1 MAFPLDKLSAEFE
14 AALDRARNFAE
25 ERRHPGITPEHLLYV
40 LLEDKAATAY
50 LTRVGISLSP
60 VLMALTVRLNRIP
73 VTVRDSGRRPVASR
87 GLRDLIERSFHEMDA
102 RGGDIAEPVDF
113 LQAVSSQSDELAGD
127 LRAAGITHET
137 LTAAQ
142 NQRDTTKEA
151 LNGEGESGTHGSSSY
166 GSGTNASSSK
176 LLLRFA
182 RDLTALARRGELM
195 PVVGRDE
202 EIRRVIQTLL
212 RKTKSNPV
220 CVGDPG
226 TGKTSIAEG
235 LALRIAAG
243 DVPESLKRCRV
254 LALDL
259 TAMVAGAKYRG
270 EFEERLKGIV
280 DEVRA
285 RKGEIIL
292 FLDELHTLV
301 GAGGN
306 EGGMDAANIL
316 KPALAR
322 GELRCVG
329 ATTFDEYREKIE
341 KDGAL
346 ARRFDVVVVKE
357 PTDEAMLIILRGIR
371 SRYETYHGVRLA
383 DEALHAAVKLS
394 RRYLPARFL
403 PDKAIDILD
412 EASARIRMQ
421 KESKPREIDRLER
434 VLADKRTELE
444 NMSRTAKQ
452 FSTLFDEIAELTSR
466 VDAATAGWLMMKQIS
481 ENLQAT
487 RLAIEEQEALLVKA
501 QAAGDITQAAEIRY
515 GALQFLEAQRSDL
528 ERQLQEETG
537 QNPVVPDKVLA
548 EHVAEVVAER
558 VGIPI
563 HRMLESE
570 RERLVKLEERLSE
583 RIFGQ
588 PEAVIAVAEAVRR
601 MRADLETHRKP
612 NSFLFVGPTG
622 TGKTELAKALADAL
636 FDDETALIRVD
647 MGEYKEKGSV
657 SGLIG
662 SRPGLIGSDEGGYLT
677 ERVRRSPY
685 SIVLFD
691 EVEKAHPEVLDLL
704 LGVLDEGRLTDA
716 KGRFCDFSN
725 TIILFTSN
733 LGAREAMAQSDNPER
748 RRAIIS
754 DVVRATLRPELYNR
768 ISQVVPFDV
777 LTSAEL
783 ERIVVH
789 SLDRLR
795 KKLAEERE
803 IEMITHEAALKHLAA
818 LSYDPEY
825 GARPVGR
832 TMQQV
837 VFSPLATALITGDL
851 EQGQKLHLNYSEETG
866 LSFDISQNA
875 TATA

>member
-1 MAFPLDKLSAEFE
+1 MAISLDKLSADFE
-14 AALDRARNFAE
+14 DALERARLFAE
-25 ERRHPGITPEHLLYV
+25 ERKHANIAPEHLLYI
-40 LLEDKAATAY
+40 LLEEETAMAAY
-50 LTRVGISLSP
+50 LGRAGISTTP
-60 VLMALTVRLNRIP
+60 VLAALTVRLNRLP
-73 VTVRDSGRRPVASR
+73 KNTLDPGRRPVASR
-87 GLRDLIERSFHEMDA
+87 GLRDLIEHSFQEMEA
-102 RGGDIAEPVDF
+102 RGAETVEPIDYV
-113 LQAVSSQSDELAGD
+113 LAVTARGEETAKE
-127 LRAAGITHET
+127 LRAAGITRET
-137 LTAAQ
+137 LVMRNQSDSTREVLGGTA
-142 NQRDTTKEA
+142 EA
-151 LNGEGESGTHGSSSY
+151 NGAGTHVGA
-166 GSGTNASSSK
+166 NAPNK
-176 LLLRFA
+176 LLARFT
-182 RDLTALARRGELM
+182 RDLTVLARSGELM

-202 EIRRVIQTLL
+202 EIRRVMQILL

-235 LALRIAAG
+235 VALRIAAG
-243 DVPESLKRCRV
+243 DVPESLKNCKV

-270 EFEERLKGIV
+270 EFEERIKGLV
-280 DEVRA
+280 DECRA

-322 GELRCVG
+322 GEFRCIG

-346 ARRFDVVVVKE
+346 ARRFDVVTVKE
-357 PTDEAMLIILRGIR
+357 PTDDAMMVILRGIR
-371 SRYETYHGVRLA
+371 PRYEAYHGIRLA
-383 DEALHAAVKLS
+383 DEALRAAVKLS

-434 VLADKRTELE
+434 LLGEKRLELE
-444 NMSRTAKQ
+444 SLPHGTGQ
-452 FSTLFDEIAELTSR
+452 FSTLSEEVGELTNR
-466 VDAATAGWLMMKQIS
+466 VDALIS
-481 ENLQAT
+481 EWLAQKQASESLRAT
-487 RLAIEEQEALLVKA
+487 KQAIEEQTTLLA
-501 QAAGDITQAAEIRY
+501 EEQATGNITRAAEIRY
-515 GALQFLEAQRSDL
+515 GSLQYLESQRRDL
-528 ERQLQEETG
+528 ERQLEENTNRG
-537 QNPVVPDKVLA
+537 PFVPDEVLA
-548 EHVAEVVAER
+548 EHVAEVIADR

-563 HRMLESE
+563 QRMLESE
-570 RERLVKLEERLSE
+570 RERLVKLEERLAE
-583 RIFGQ
+583 RVFGQ
-588 PEAVIAVAEAVRR
+588 PEAVLAVADAVRR
-601 MRADLETHRKP
+601 MRADLETQRKP

-636 FDDETALIRVD
+636 FDDETALIRID

-691 EVEKAHPEVLDLL
+691 EIEKAHPEVLDLL
-704 LGVLDEGRLTDA
+704 LSVLDEGRLTDA

-725 TIILFTSN
+725 SIVLFTSN
-733 LGAREAMAQSDNPER
+733 LGAREAMNASEDVKE
-748 RRAIIS
+748 RRAIILEI
-754 DVVRATLRPELYNR
+754 VRATLRPELYNR
-768 ISQVVPFDV
+768 ISQVVSFDP
-777 LTSAEL
+777 LTSVEL
-783 ERIVVH
+783 ERIVRL
-789 SLDRLR
+789 SLERLR
-795 KKLAEERE
+795 KKLAEERGV
-803 IEMITHEAALKHLAA
+803 EMLVHETALQYLAVI
-818 LSYDPEY
+818 SYDPEY

-832 TMQQV
+832 TIQQV
-837 VFSPLATALITGDL
+837 VLSPLATALIAG
-851 EQGQKLHLNYSEETG
+851 EIEYGQKLQIHYEEETG
-866 LSFDISQNA
+866 LTFDISGNA
-875 TATA
+875 KTAA

>member
-1 MAFPLDKLSAEFE
+1 MAIPLDKLSPDFE
-14 AALDRARNFAE
+14 SALDHARLFAE
-25 ERRHPGITPEHLLYV
+25 ERKHAGIAPEHLLFV
-40 LLEDKAATAY
+40 LFDEDTAVTAS
-50 LTRVGISLSP
+50 LSRKGISLAG
-60 VLMALTVRLNRIP
+60 VLTALTSRLNRLTMTALDP
-73 VTVRDSGRRPVASR
+73 GRRPVATRALRELIEQSFQEMESR
-87 GLRDLIERSFHEMDA
+87 GAETVEPMDFVA
-102 RGGDIAEPVDF
+102 
-113 LQAVSSQSDELAGD
+113 AVSSHYEEIAKE
-127 LRAAGITHET
+127 LRAAGITRET
-137 LTAAQ
+137 LAAAQ
-142 NQRDTTKEA
+142 KQSDSTHEVLGGSA
-151 LNGEGESGTHGSSSY
+151 AASGVNTPG
-166 GSGTNASSSK
+166 K
-176 LLLRFA
+176 LLSRFA
-182 RDLTALARRGELM
+182 RDLTALAQSGELM

-226 TGKTSIAEG
+226 TGKTSVAEG
-235 LALRIAAG
+235 LALRVAAG
-243 DVPESLKRCRV
+243 DVPESLKACKV

-259 TAMVAGAKYRG
+259 TALVAGAKYRG

-280 DEVRA
+280 DECRA

-329 ATTFDEYREKIE
+329 ATTFNEYREKIE

-357 PTDEAMLIILRGIR
+357 PTDEAMMVILRGIR
-371 SRYETYHGVRLA
+371 ARYETYHGVRLS
-383 DEALHAAVKLS
+383 DDALRAAIKLS

-421 KESKPREIDRLER
+421 KESKPRDLDRMER
-434 VLADKRTELE
+434 LLADKRLELE
-444 NMSRTAKQ
+444 SISPEAKQ
-452 FSTLFDEIAELTSR
+452 FSALFDQVADLASRVETLTSQWVER
-466 VDAATAGWLMMKQIS
+466 KRASDQL
-481 ENLQAT
+481 LAT
-487 RLAIEEQEALLVKA
+487 RQAIEEQTALLANV
-501 QAAGDITQAAEIRY
+501 QAAGDVTRAAEIRY
-515 GALQFLEAQRSDL
+515 GALQYLEAQRNDL
-528 ERQLQEETG
+528 ERQLSEGASQSPE
-537 QNPVVPDKVLA
+537 VPDEVLA
-548 EHVAEVVAER
+548 EHVAEVIADR

-570 RERLVKLEERLSE
+570 RERLMKLEDRLSE

-588 PEAVIAVAEAVRR
+588 PDAVLAVAEAVRR
-601 MRADLETHRKP
+601 MRADLETQRKP
-612 NSFLFVGPTG
+612 SSFLFVGPTG

-647 MGEYKEKGSV
+647 MGEYKEKGSG

-691 EVEKAHPEVLDLL
+691 EIEKAHPEVLDLL

-725 TIILFTSN
+725 SIVLFTSN
-733 LGAREAMAQSDNPER
+733 LGAREAMAQSEDPEA
-748 RRAIIS
+748 RRAIILEI
-754 DVVRATLRPELYNR
+754 VRATLRPELYNR
-768 ISQVVPFDV
+768 ISQVVPFDA
-777 LTSAEL
+777 LTSVEL
-783 ERIVVH
+783 ERIVGH
-789 SLDRLR
+789 ALARLR

-803 IEMITHEAALKHLAA
+803 IEMSVHEAALKYLAA
-818 LSYDPEY
+818 ISYDPEY

-837 VFSPLATALITGDL
+837 VLSPLATALIAD
-851 EQGQKLHLNYSEETG
+851 EIQPGQRLHIHFSEESG
-866 LSFDISQNA
+866 LSFDISQDA
-875 TATA
+875 TTTA

>member
-1 MAFPLDKLSAEFE
+1 MAIPLDKLSPELEE
-14 AALDRARNFAE
+14 ALERARLFAE
-25 ERRHPGITPEHLLYV
+25 ERKHASIAPEHLLFV
-40 LLEDKAATAY
+40 LLDEETVLAAMLGRTGVSTTAA
-50 LTRVGISLSP
+50 LA
-60 VLMALTVRLNRIP
+60 ALTARVNKLPRNTL
-73 VTVRDSGRRPVASR
+73 TAGKRPVASHP
-87 GLRDLIERSFHEMDA
+87 LRDLIERSFKQMEA
-102 RGGDIAEPVDF
+102 RNAETVEPVDF
-113 LQAVSSQSDELAGD
+113 LQAVAAQNDETAKE
-127 LRAAGITHET
+127 LRTAGITSGT
-137 LTAAQ
+137 LTTAQ
-142 NQRDTTKEA
+142 NQSDSTHEV
-151 LNGEGESGTHGSSSY
+151 LNGSKAGQ
-166 GSGTNASSSK
+166 NANPRAGINAPGK
-176 LLLRFA
+176 LLARFT
-182 RDLTALARRGELM
+182 RDLTTLARSGELM
-195 PVVGRDE
+195 PVIGRDE
-202 EIRRVIQTLL
+202 EIRRVIQVLL

-243 DVPESLKRCRV
+243 DVPESLKQCKV

-259 TAMVAGAKYRG
+259 TALVAGAKYRG

-280 DEVRA
+280 DECRA
-285 RKGEIIL
+285 RKGEIIV

-316 KPALAR
+316 KPALSR
-322 GELRCVG
+322 GELRCIG

-346 ARRFDVVVVKE
+346 ARRFDIVTVKE
-357 PTDEAMLIILRGIR
+357 PSDEAMLVILRGIR

-421 KESKPREIDRLER
+421 KESKPHELDRAER
-434 VLADKRTELE
+434 LLADKRMQLESLSPQTKQHAALSEEVAQLAAQTE
-444 NMSRTAKQ
+444 
-452 FSTLFDEIAELTSR
+452 TLKNE
-466 VDAATAGWLMMKQIS
+466 WLAQKDLSQK
-481 ENLQAT
+481 LQAT
-487 RLAIEEQEALLVKA
+487 AQAIEEQKLLLTEA
-501 QAAGDITQAAEIRY
+501 QASGNITRAAEIKY
-515 GALQFLEAQRSDL
+515 GSLQYLEAQRDDL
-528 ERQLQEETG
+528 GHQLEEATHG
-537 QNPVVPDKVLA
+537 MPAVPDEVRD
-548 EHVAEVVAER
+548 EHVAEVIADR

-570 RERLVKLEERLSE
+570 RERLIKLEERISE
-583 RIFGQ
+583 RVFGQ
-588 PEAVIAVAEAVRR
+588 PEAVLAVAEAVRR
-601 MRADLETHRKP
+601 MRADLETQRKP

-636 FDDETALIRVD
+636 FDDDTALIRVD

-691 EVEKAHPEVLDLL
+691 EIEKAHPEVLDLL
-704 LGVLDEGRLTDA
+704 LSVLDEGRLTDA

-725 TIILFTSN
+725 SIILFTSN
-733 LGAREAMAQSDNPER
+733 LGAREAMAASDDPQA
-748 RRAIIS
+748 RRAILL
-754 DVVRATLRPELYNR
+754 DVVRAALRPELYNR
-768 ISQVVPFDV
+768 ISQIVPFDP
-777 LTSAEL
+777 LSDAEL
-783 ERIVVH
+783 ERIVGL
-789 SLDRLR
+789 SLHRLG
-795 KKLAEERE
+795 KKLDDERA
-803 IEMITHEAALKHLAA
+803 IELHVDEAALKHLAA
-818 LSYDPEY
+818 ISYDPEY

-832 TMQQV
+832 TIQQSV
-837 VFSPLATALITGDL
+837 LSPLATALIAGDIEHGHRL
-851 EQGQKLHLNYSEETG
+851 DIHYAEDTG
-866 LSFDISQNA
+866 LTFETSQDA
-875 TATA
+875 RITA

>member
-1 MAFPLDKLSAEFE
+1 MAIPLDKLSTGFE
-14 AALDRARNFAE
+14 SALDRARLFAE
-25 ERRHPGITPEHLLYV
+25 DRKHSSIAPEHLLFV
-40 LLEDKAATAY
+40 LLDEETRVAAY
-50 LTRVGISLSP
+50 LARRGVSLAP
-60 VLMALTVRLNRIP
+60 VLTTLTTRLNRLP
-73 VTVRDSGRRPVASR
+73 MTMLESDRRPVASR
-87 GLRDLIERSFHEMDA
+87 ALRELIEQSFQEMEA
-102 RGGDIAEPVDF
+102 RGAETAEPVDF
-113 LQAVSSQSDELAGD
+113 IQAVSTHSEEIAKD
-127 LRAAGITHET
+127 LRAAGITRET

-142 NQRDTTKEA
+142 SQSDSMRETLGNASDV
-151 LNGEGESGTHGSSSY
+151 NGSSVRP
-166 GSGTNASSSK
+166 GGANAPAK
-176 LLLRFA
+176 LLARFA
-182 RDLTALARRGELM
+182 RDLTALARNGELM

-235 LALRIAAG
+235 LARRIAAG
-243 DVPESLKRCRV
+243 DVPESMKACKV

-259 TAMVAGAKYRG
+259 TALVAGAKYRG

-280 DEVRA
+280 DECRA

-357 PTDEAMLIILRGIR
+357 PTDEAMLVILRGIR
-371 SRYETYHGVRLA
+371 PRYEAYHGVRLA
-383 DEALHAAVKLS
+383 EEALRAAVKLS

-434 VLADKRTELE
+434 VLTDKRLELE
-444 NMSRTAKQ
+444 SMLPEAKQ
-452 FSTLFDEIAELTSR
+452 FSALFDEIAELTVR
-466 VDAATAGWLMMKQIS
+466 IDGLTAEWLARKQVS
-481 ENLQAT
+481 EQLQGT
-487 RLAIEEQEALLVKA
+487 RRAIEEQASQLTKA
-501 QAAGDITQAAEIRY
+501 QVIGDITRAAEIRY
-515 GALQFLEAQRSDL
+515 GSLQYLEAQRSDL
-528 ERQLQEETG
+528 ERQLESGT
-537 QNPVVPDKVLA
+537 NPGVPDEVQA
-548 EHVAEVVAER
+548 EHVAEVVADR

-570 RERLVKLEERLSE
+570 RERLVKLEARLSE

-588 PEAVIAVAEAVRR
+588 PEAVLAVAEAVRR
-601 MRADLETHRKP
+601 MRADIETQRKP
-612 NSFLFVGPTG
+612 SSFLFVGPTG
-622 TGKTELAKALADAL
+622 TGKTELAKALADTL
-636 FDDETALIRVD
+636 FDDETALVRID
-647 MGEYKEKGSV
+647 MGEYKERGSV

-662 SRPGLIGSDEGGYLT
+662 ARPGLIGSDEGGYLT

-725 TIILFTSN
+725 SIILFTSN
-733 LGAREAMAQSDNPER
+733 LGAREAMAESEDPEA
-748 RRAIIS
+748 RRAIIVE
-754 DVVRATLRPELYNR
+754 VVRATLRPELYNR
-768 ISQVVPFDV
+768 ISQVVPFDA
-777 LTSAEL
+777 LTSVEL
-783 ERIVVH
+783 ERIVGH
-789 SLDRLR
+789 SLERLR

-803 IEMITHEAALKHLAA
+803 IEMSVHDAALKHLAA
-818 LSYDPEY
+818 ISYDPEY

-837 VFSPLATALITGDL
+837 VLSPLATALIAGDI
-851 EQGQKLHLNYSEETG
+851 ERGQKLHINYTEEAG
-866 LSFDISQNA
+866 LSFDVSQDA
-875 TATA
+875 TTTA

>member
-1 MAFPLDKLSAEFE
+1 MAIPLDKLSADFE
-14 AALDRARNFAE
+14 SALDRARLFTE
-25 ERRHPGITPEHLLYV
+25 ERGHASIAPEHLLFI
-40 LLEDKAATAY
+40 LLNEETAMTAS
-50 LTRVGISLSP
+50 LIRAGISIAP
-60 VLMALTVRLNRIP
+60 VLADLTVRLNRLP
-73 VTVRDSGRRPVASR
+73 KSTLEPGRRPVASR
-87 GLRDLIERSFHEMDA
+87 GLRDLIERSFEEMEA
-102 RGGDIAEPVDF
+102 RGVETVEPVDF
-113 LQAVSSQSDELAGD
+113 IQAIAEHGEEIAKE
-127 LRAAGITHET
+127 LRAAGITRKT

-142 NQRDTTKEA
+142 NQSDSTREVLGNTAGVD
-151 LNGEGESGTHGSSSY
+151 GSSARA
-166 GSGTNASSSK
+166 GVNAPPGK
-176 LLLRFA
+176 LLARYT
-182 RDLTALARRGELM
+182 RDLTALARSGELM

-202 EIRRVIQTLL
+202 EIRRVMQILL

-220 CVGDPG
+220 CIGDPG

-235 LALRIAAG
+235 LSLRVAAG
-243 DVPESLKRCRV
+243 DVPSSLKNCKV

-270 EFEERLKGIV
+270 EFEERIKGIV
-280 DEVRA
+280 DECRA

-301 GAGGN
+301 GAGAN

-357 PTDEAMLIILRGIR
+357 PTDEAMLVILRGIR
-371 SRYETYHGVRLA
+371 PRYEAYHGIRLA
-383 DEALHAAVKLS
+383 DEALRAAVKLS

-421 KESKPREIDRLER
+421 KESKPREIDTLERLFSDKRLE
-434 VLADKRTELE
+434 LE
-444 NMSRTAKQ
+444 SMSTDAKQ
-452 FSTLFDEIAELTSR
+452 FSMLSNEVTALADRVDELT
-466 VDAATAGWLMMKQIS
+466 TQWLAQKQTS
-481 ENLQAT
+481 EQLQST
-487 RLAIEEQEALLVKA
+487 KQAIEQQTTLLAEA
-501 QAAGDITQAAEIRY
+501 QAAGNITRAAEIRY
-515 GALQFLEAQRSDL
+515 GSLQYLEAQRNDL
-528 ERQLQEETG
+528 ARELEESAG
-537 QNPVVPDKVLA
+537 YSPSLLDEVRA
-548 EHVAEVVAER
+548 EHVAEVVADR

-570 RERLVKLEERLSE
+570 RERLVRLEDRLSE
-583 RIFGQ
+583 RVFGQ
-588 PEAVIAVAEAVRR
+588 PEAVLAVAEAVRR
-601 MRADLETHRKP
+601 MRADLETQRKP

-636 FDDETALIRVD
+636 FDDETALIRID

-662 SRPGLIGSDEGGYLT
+662 ARPGLIGSDEGGYLT

-704 LGVLDEGRLTDA
+704 LSVLDEGRLTDA

-725 TIILFTSN
+725 SIILFTSN
-733 LGAREAMAQSDNPER
+733 LGAREAMAASENPEE
-748 RRAIIS
+748 RRAILLE
-754 DVVRATLRPELYNR
+754 VVRATLRPELYNR
-768 ISQVVPFDV
+768 ISQVVPFDA
-777 LTSAEL
+777 LTSIEL
-783 ERIVVH
+783 ERIVGH

-803 IEMITHEAALKHLAA
+803 IEMHVEEAALRYLAT

-837 VFSPLATALITGDL
+837 VLSPLATALITG
-851 EQGQKLHLNYSEETG
+851 EIEHGQKLHLHYTEETG
-866 LSFDISQNA
+866 LTFDIPQDA
-875 TATA
+875 KTTA

>member
-1 MAFPLDKLSAEFE
+1 MTIALDKLSLDFE
-14 AALDRARNFAE
+14 SALDRARLFAE
-25 ERRHPGITPEHLLYV
+25 QRRHGTITPEHLLFI
-40 LLEDKAATAY
+40 LLDDETAMTAR
-50 LTRVGISLSP
+50 LAQAGVSIAPALA
-60 VLMALTVRLNRIP
+60 ALTARLNRFP
-73 VTVRDSGRRPVASR
+73 KGTLEEGRRSVASR
-87 GLRDLIERSFHEMDA
+87 GLRDLIERSFEEMEG
-102 RGGDIAEPVDF
+102 RGAETVEPIDF
-113 LQAVSSQSDELAGD
+113 LQAISKHSEEIAKD
-127 LRAAGITHET
+127 LRAAGITYDT
-137 LTAAQ
+137 LTAVQKKDGSVREVLGSA
-142 NQRDTTKEA
+142 TGGK
-151 LNGEGESGTHGSSSY
+151 ESGRAAGV
-166 GSGTNASSSK
+166 NAPGK
-176 LLLRFA
+176 LLARFT
-182 RDLTALARRGELM
+182 RDLTALARSGDLM

-202 EIRRVIQTLL
+202 EIRRVIQILL

-235 LALRIAAG
+235 LALRIAVC
-243 DVPESLKRCRV
+243 DVPTSLKNCKV

-270 EFEERLKGIV
+270 EFEERIKGIV
-280 DEVRA
+280 DECRV

-322 GELRCVG
+322 GELRCIG

-346 ARRFDVVVVKE
+346 ARRFDLVVVKE
-357 PTDEAMLIILRGIR
+357 PTDEAMLVILRGIR
-371 SRYETYHGVRLA
+371 PRYEAYHGIRLA

-394 RRYLPARFL
+394 RRYLPARSL

-434 VLADKRTELE
+434 LLSDKQLELD
-444 NMSRTAKQ
+444 SISPQAKQ
-452 FSTLFDEIAELTSR
+452 FPALSEEVAELAGR
-466 VDAATAGWLMMKQIS
+466 VDVLTTEWLAHKQIS
-481 ENLQAT
+481 ELLQST
-487 RLAIEEQEALLVKA
+487 RHAIEQQTKLLAEA
-501 QAAGDITQAAEIRY
+501 QAADDIARAAEIRY
-515 GALQFLEAQRSDL
+515 GSLQHLEEQRKDL
-528 ERQLQEETG
+528 ERQLDERAG
-537 QNPVVPDKVLA
+537 HSLGVPDEVCA
-548 EHVAEVVAER
+548 EHVAEVVADR
-558 VGIPI
+558 AGIPI

-570 RERLVKLEERLSE
+570 RERLIKLEDRLSE
-583 RIFGQ
+583 RVFGQ
-588 PEAVIAVAEAVRR
+588 PDAVLAVADAVRR
-601 MRADLETHRKP
+601 MRADLDMQRKP

-636 FDDETALIRVD
+636 FDDEAALIRID
-647 MGEYKEKGSV
+647 MGEYKERGSV

-662 SRPGLIGSDEGGYLT
+662 ARPGLIGSDEGGYLT

-704 LGVLDEGRLTDA
+704 LSVLDEGRLTDA

-725 TIILFTSN
+725 SIVLFTSN
-733 LGAREAMAQSDNPER
+733 IGAREAMAATEDPEAR
-748 RRAIIS
+748 RMIILE
-754 DVVRATLRPELYNR
+754 VVRSTLRPELYNR
-768 ISQVVPFDV
+768 ISQVVPFDA
-777 LTSAEL
+777 LTSIQL
-783 ERIVVH
+783 ERIVGH
-789 SLDRLR
+789 SLERLR
-795 KKLAEERE
+795 TRLAEERE
-803 IEMITHEAALKHLAA
+803 IEMHVHEAALRHLAI

-832 TMQQV
+832 VMQQV
-837 VFSPLATALITGDL
+837 VLSPLATALIGG
-851 EQGQKLHLNYSEETG
+851 EIERGQKLQIHYTEEAG
-866 LSFDISQNA
+866 LTFDVSLDVK
-875 TATA
+875 TTL

>member
-1 MAFPLDKLSAEFE
+1 MAIALDKLSLDFE
-14 AALDRARNFAE
+14 SALDRARLFAE
-25 ERRHPGITPEHLLYV
+25 ERRHGSIAPEHLLFI
-40 LLEDKAATAY
+40 LLDEETAMTAR
-50 LTRVGISLSP
+50 LAQAGVSIAPALA
-60 VLMALTVRLNRIP
+60 ALTARLNRLP
-73 VTVRDSGRRPVASR
+73 RNTLEAGRRPVASR
-87 GLRDLIERSFHEMDA
+87 GLRDLIERSFEEMEG
-102 RGGDIAEPVDF
+102 RGVETVEPIDF
-113 LQAVSSQSDELAGD
+113 MQAVTKHSEEIAKE
-127 LRAAGITHET
+127 LRAAGITRDI
-137 LTAAQ
+137 LTVAQ
-142 NQRDTTKEA
+142 NM
-151 LNGEGESGTHGSSSY
+151 GESTREVLGGAA
-166 GSGTNASSSK
+166 GANESGVSGGVNVPGK
-176 LLLRFA
+176 LLARFT
-182 RDLTALARRGELM
+182 RDLTELARSGDLM

-202 EIRRVIQTLL
+202 EIRRVIQILL

-235 LALRIAAG
+235 LALRIAAS
-243 DVPESLKRCRV
+243 DVPASLKNCKV

-270 EFEERLKGIV
+270 EFEERIKGIV
-280 DEVRA
+280 DECRV

-322 GELRCVG
+322 GEIRCVG

-357 PTDEAMLIILRGIR
+357 PTDEAMLVILRGIR
-371 SRYETYHGVRLA
+371 PRYEAYHGIRLT

-421 KESKPREIDRLER
+421 KESKPSEIDRLER
-434 VLADKRTELE
+434 LLSDKRLELDSISSQE
-444 NMSRTAKQ
+444 KQ
-452 FSTLFDEIAELTSR
+452 FSTLSEEVVELARR
-466 VDAATAGWLMMKQIS
+466 VDALTAAWLAHKETSELLQSTKQ
-481 ENLQAT
+481 
-487 RLAIEEQEALLVKA
+487 AIKQQTALLAEA
-501 QAAGDITQAAEIRY
+501 QAADDITRAAEIRY
-515 GALQFLEAQRSDL
+515 GSLQHLEKQRSDL
-528 ERQLQEETG
+528 ERELEERAG
-537 QNPVVPDKVLA
+537 SSPYVPDEVCA
-548 EHVAEVVAER
+548 EHIAEVVADR

-570 RERLVKLEERLSE
+570 RERLVKLEDRLSE
-583 RIFGQ
+583 RVFGQ
-588 PEAVIAVAEAVRR
+588 PEAVLAVADAIRR
-601 MRADLETHRKP
+601 MRADLDPQRKP

-622 TGKTELAKALADAL
+622 TGKTELAKALANAL

-662 SRPGLIGSDEGGYLT
+662 ARPGLIGSDEGGYLT
-677 ERVRRSPY
+677 ERVRRSAY

-704 LGVLDEGRLTDA
+704 LSVLDEGRLTDA

-725 TIILFTSN
+725 SIILFTSN
-733 LGAREAMAQSDNPER
+733 IGAREAMAATEDPEAR
-748 RRAIIS
+748 RTIILE
-754 DVVRATLRPELYNR
+754 VVRATLRPELYNR
-768 ISQVVPFDV
+768 ISQVVPFDA
-777 LTSAEL
+777 LTSVEL
-783 ERIVVH
+783 ERIVGH
-789 SLDRLR
+789 SLERLR
-795 KKLAEERE
+795 KRLAEERE
-803 IEMITHEAALKHLAA
+803 IEMHVHDAALKYLAV

-837 VFSPLATALITGDL
+837 VLSPLATALIAG
-851 EQGQKLHLNYSEETG
+851 EIERGQKLHIHYSEEAG
-866 LSFDISQNA
+866 LTFDVSQDA
-875 TATA
+875 KTTA

>member
-1 MAFPLDKLSAEFE
+1 MAIPLDKLSADFE
-14 AALDRARNFAE
+14 SALDRARHFAD
-25 ERRHPGITPEHLLYV
+25 ERKHASIAAEHLLFV
-40 LLEDKAATAY
+40 LLDEETGVAAY
-50 LTRVGISLSP
+50 LTRAGVSLAP
-60 VLMALTVRLNRIP
+60 VLAALTARLNRLSMIALEP
-73 VTVRDSGRRPVASR
+73 GRRPVASR
-87 GLRDLIERSFHEMDA
+87 SLRELIEHSFQEMEA
-102 RGGDIAEPVDF
+102 RGAEMVEPVDF
-113 LQAVSSQSDELAGD
+113 VQAVSAHSEEIAKEF
-127 LRAAGITHET
+127 RAAGITRET
-137 LTAAQ
+137 LAAAQ
-142 NQRDTTKEA
+142 NQGDSTRIA
-151 LNGEGESGTHGSSSY
+151 LGAAIGSNPV
-166 GSGTNASSSK
+166 NAPGK
-176 LLLRFA
+176 LLARFA
-182 RDLTALARRGELM
+182 RDLTALARSGELM

-235 LALRIAAG
+235 LALRVAAG
-243 DVPESLKRCRV
+243 DVPESLKGCRV

-259 TAMVAGAKYRG
+259 TALVAGAKYRG

-280 DEVRA
+280 DECRA

-357 PTDEAMLIILRGIR
+357 PTDEAMLVILRGIR
-371 SRYETYHGVRLA
+371 PRYEAYHGVRLA
-383 DEALHAAVKLS
+383 DEALRAAVKLS

-434 VLADKRTELE
+434 LLIDKRLELE
-444 NMSRTAKQ
+444 SISPEAKQ
-452 FSTLFDEIAELTSR
+452 FSALFDEIAELTGR
-466 VDAATAGWLMMKQIS
+466 IEELTAGWIVQKQAS
-481 ENLQAT
+481 EQLQDT
-487 RLAIEEQEALLVKA
+487 KRAIEEQTVLLANA
-501 QAAGDITQAAEIRY
+501 QAAGDVTRAAGIRY
-515 GALQFLEAQRSDL
+515 GVLQYLEAQRSDL
-528 ERQLQEETG
+528 ERQLKDG
-537 QNPVVPDKVLA
+537 AHRGPVVLDEVRA
-548 EHVAEVVAER
+548 ENVAEVIAER

-570 RERLVKLEERLSE
+570 RERLMKLEDRLSE

-588 PEAVIAVAEAVRR
+588 PDAVLAVAEAVRR
-601 MRADLETHRKP
+601 MRADLETQRKP

-636 FDDETALIRVD
+636 FDDETALIRID

-662 SRPGLIGSDEGGYLT
+662 ARPGLIGSDEGGYLT

-725 TIILFTSN
+725 AIILFTSN
-733 LGAREAMAQSDNPER
+733 LGASEAMAQSEEPEAR
-748 RRAIIS
+748 RGIILE
-754 DVVRATLRPELYNR
+754 VVRATLRPELYNR
-768 ISQVVPFDV
+768 ISQVVPFDA
-777 LTSAEL
+777 LTSVEL
-783 ERIVVH
+783 ERIVRQA
-789 SLDRLR
+789 LERLR
-795 KKLAEERE
+795 RKLAEERA
-803 IEMITHEAALKHLAA
+803 IEMSVHEAALKYLAA

-837 VFSPLATALITGDL
+837 VLSPLATALIAG
-851 EQGQKLHLNYSEETG
+851 EIERGQKLHIHFAEETG
-866 LSFDISQNA
+866 LTFDISQDA
-875 TATA
+875 TTTA

>member
-1 MAFPLDKLSAEFE
+1 MAIALDKLSLDFE
-14 AALDRARNFAE
+14 SALDRARLFAE
-25 ERRHPGITPEHLLYV
+25 ERRHGSIAPEHLLFI
-40 LLEDKAATAY
+40 LLDEETSLTAR
-50 LTRVGISLSP
+50 LAQAGVSIAPALA
-60 VLMALTVRLNRIP
+60 ALTARLNRLPKNTP
-73 VTVRDSGRRPVASR
+73 VPGTRPVASR
-87 GLRDLIERSFHEMDA
+87 TLRDLIERSFEAMEG
-102 RGGDIAEPVDF
+102 RGAETVEPMDF
-113 LQAVSSQSDELAGD
+113 LQAVSKHSDEIAKE
-127 LRAAGITHET
+127 LRASGITHET

-142 NQRDTTKEA
+142 NRSDSTREVIGSEA
-151 LNGEGESGTHGSSSY
+151 GRNDSAISAGV
-166 GSGTNASSSK
+166 NASGKS
-176 LLLRFA
+176 LARFT
-182 RDLTALARRGELM
+182 RDLTSLASSGDLM

-202 EIRRVIQTLL
+202 EIRRVIQILL

-235 LALRIAAG
+235 LALRIAAS
-243 DVPESLKRCRV
+243 DVPSSLKNCKV

-270 EFEERLKGIV
+270 EFEERIKGVV
-280 DEVRA
+280 DECRT

-322 GELRCVG
+322 GELRCIG

-346 ARRFDVVVVKE
+346 ARRFDLVVVKE
-357 PTDEAMLIILRGIR
+357 PTDEAMLVILRGIR
-371 SRYETYHGVRLA
+371 PRYEVYHGIRLT
-383 DEALHAAVKLS
+383 DEALHAAIKLS

-412 EASARIRMQ
+412 EACARIRMQ

-434 VLADKRTELE
+434 LLSDKRSELD
-444 NMSRTAKQ
+444 SVSPQATQ
-452 FSTLFDEIAELTSR
+452 FPLLFEEVAELTSR
-466 VDAATAGWLMMKQIS
+466 IDALITAWLAHKQILGQ
-481 ENLQAT
+481 LQST
-487 RLAIEEQEALLVKA
+487 MKAIEQETARLVEA
-501 QAAGDITQAAEIRY
+501 QAAENITRVAEIRY
-515 GALQFLEAQRSDL
+515 GSLLHLEEQRSDL
-528 ERQLQEETG
+528 ERKLEEHAG
-537 QNPVVPDKVLA
+537 RSPSVPEEVCA
-548 EHVAEVVAER
+548 EHVAEVVADR
-558 VGIPI
+558 AGIPI

-570 RERLVKLEERLSE
+570 RERLIKLEDRLSE
-583 RIFGQ
+583 RVFGQ
-588 PEAVIAVAEAVRR
+588 PEAVLAVADAVRR
-601 MRADLETHRKP
+601 MRADLDMQRKP

-636 FDDETALIRVD
+636 FDDETALIRID
-647 MGEYKEKGSV
+647 MGEYKERGSV

-662 SRPGLIGSDEGGYLT
+662 ARPGLIGSDEGGYLT

-691 EVEKAHPEVLDLL
+691 EIEKAHPEVLDLL
-704 LGVLDEGRLTDA
+704 LSVLDEGRLTDA

-725 TIILFTSN
+725 SIILFTSN
-733 LGAREAMAQSDNPER
+733 IGAREAMAATEDPEAR
-748 RRAIIS
+748 RTIILE
-754 DVVRATLRPELYNR
+754 VVRATLRPELYNR
-768 ISQVVPFDV
+768 ISQVLPFDA
-777 LTSAEL
+777 LTSIQL
-783 ERIVVH
+783 ERIVNH
-789 SLDRLR
+789 SFERLR
-795 KKLAEERE
+795 TRLAEERE
-803 IEMITHEAALKHLAA
+803 IEMHVHEAARSYLAE

-837 VFSPLATALITGDL
+837 VLSPLATALIAG
-851 EQGQKLHLNYSEETG
+851 EIERGQKLHIHYTEEAGLTFDVSENLKT
-866 LSFDISQNA
+866 
-875 TATA
+875 TA

>member
-1 MAFPLDKLSAEFE
+1 MAIALDKLSLDFE
-14 AALDRARNFAE
+14 SALDRARLFAE
-25 ERRHPGITPEHLLYV
+25 ERRHGSIAPEHLLFIF
-40 LLEDKAATAY
+40 LDEETAMT
-50 LTRVGISLSP
+50 TRLAQAGVSIASALA
-60 VLMALTVRLNRIP
+60 ALTARLNRLP
-73 VTVRDSGRRPVASR
+73 RSTLEPTLEPGRRPVASH
-87 GLRDLIERSFHEMDA
+87 GLRDLIERSFEEMEG
-102 RGGDIAEPVDF
+102 RGAETVEPIDF
-113 LQAVSSQSDELAGD
+113 MQAVSKHNEAIAKEL
-127 LRAAGITHET
+127 RVAGITRDT
-137 LTAAQ
+137 LTVVENKGDSTREVLDGAAGV
-142 NQRDTTKEA
+142 NEA
-151 LNGEGESGTHGSSSY
+151 GVSAGV
-166 GSGTNASSSK
+166 NAPGK
-176 LLLRFA
+176 LLARFT
-182 RDLTALARRGELM
+182 RDLTALARSGDLM

-202 EIRRVIQTLL
+202 EIRRVIQILL

-226 TGKTSIAEG
+226 VGKTSIAEG
-235 LALRIAAG
+235 LALRIAAN
-243 DVPESLKRCRV
+243 DVPVSLKNCKVR
-254 LALDL
+254 ALDL

-270 EFEERLKGIV
+270 EFEERIKGIV
-280 DEVRA
+280 DECRM

-346 ARRFDVVVVKE
+346 ARRFDLVVVKE
-357 PTDEAMLIILRGIR
+357 PTDEAMLVILRGIR
-371 SRYETYHGVRLA
+371 PRYEAYHGIRLT
-383 DEALHAAVKLS
+383 DEALRAAVKLS
-394 RRYLPARFL
+394 RRYLPTRFL

-434 VLADKRTELE
+434 LLSDKRLELE
-444 NMSRTAKQ
+444 SISPQAKQ
-452 FSTLFDEIAELTSR
+452 FPALSEEVVELAGR
-466 VDAATAGWLMMKQIS
+466 VDALTAAWFAHKETS
-481 ENLQAT
+481 EQLQST
-487 RLAIEEQEALLVKA
+487 RQAIERQTTLLAEA
-501 QAAGDITQAAEIRY
+501 QADDMTRAAEIRY
-515 GALQFLEAQRSDL
+515 GSLQHLEKQRSDL
-528 ERQLQEETG
+528 ERELEERAG
-537 QNPVVPDKVLA
+537 SSPSVPDEVCA
-548 EHVAEVVAER
+548 EHVAEVVADR

-570 RERLVKLEERLSE
+570 RERLVKLESRLSE
-583 RIFGQ
+583 RVFGQ
-588 PEAVIAVAEAVRR
+588 PEAVLAVADAIRR
-601 MRADLETHRKP
+601 MRADLDTQRKP

-636 FDDETALIRVD
+636 FDDETALIRID

-662 SRPGLIGSDEGGYLT
+662 ARPGLIGSDEGGYLT

-704 LGVLDEGRLTDA
+704 LSVLDEGRLTDA

-725 TIILFTSN
+725 SIILFTSN
-733 LGAREAMAQSDNPER
+733 IGAREAMAATEDPEAR
-748 RRAIIS
+748 RTIILE
-754 DVVRATLRPELYNR
+754 VVRATLRPELYNR
-768 ISQVVPFDV
+768 ISQVVPFDA
-777 LTSAEL
+777 LTSVEL
-783 ERIVVH
+783 ERIVGH
-789 SLDRLR
+789 SLERLR
-795 KKLAEERE
+795 KRLAEERE
-803 IEMITHEAALKHLAA
+803 IEMRVHDAALRHLAA

-837 VFSPLATALITGDL
+837 VLSPLATALITG
-851 EQGQKLHLNYSEETG
+851 EIERGQQLHIHYTEEAG
-866 LSFDISQNA
+866 LTFDVSQNA
-875 TATA
+875 KTTA